1 MPWDRAGPCPGDHP
15 GDLWLPSLQRDR
27 WSPLSRLGYSR
38 ALGARWV
45 SVLEVLAANRVEVMI
60 GVHDSVTPTPV
71 ISHAFLTYNRRRTT
85 GLADGIVI
93 TRRTT
98 HRTTAD
104 SNTTS
109 PLAVRPTHQSPA
121 GYRTEQMCFLNKDRS
136 S

>member
-27 WSPLSRLGYSR
+27 WSPLSRLGYSH

-71 ISHAFLTYNRRRTT
+71 ISHAILTYKRRRTT
-85 GLADGIVI
+85 GLVVGIVI
-93 TRRTT
+93 TVAQPTGLRRIQIRPALWRSGRHIS
-98 HRTTAD
+98 HRLDT
-104 SNTTS
+104 
-109 PLAVRPTHQSPA
+109 
-121 GYRTEQMCFLNKDRS
+121 GRS
-136 S
+136 KCAS